1 MRIGSGDIENT
12 LREPSVSAPLEQTP
26 DKVGAGLSALF
37 RHVQHVTDRQ
47 HQVDDNNRAFWDE
60 LCGTLFARS
69 LGITTLDAE
78 SLRRFDEAYLA
89 YYPYLDRYVDADLHG
104 HKVLEIGLGFGTLG
118 QLLASRGAEYYG
130 VDIAENP
137 VALMRERLRRL
148 SAADPLRVVQGSALA
163 LPFDDGTFDDVYSI
177 GCLHHTGDLV
187 RAVSEVRRV
196 LRPDGRA
203 VVMLYNRHSLRH
215 VLKAGLRSLRRL
227 DGNGDGSAD
236 ERLRGLYDSDTLGE
250 AAPHTDFVSRA
261 EARRLFRSFTKVTI
275 DTRNFDVVSL
285 NLKKRSPAMARVLGH
300 DGVGLPRALFLGNL
314 DRLVGLDLY
323 IRAVR

>member
-1 MRIGSGDIENT
+1 M
-12 LREPSVSAPLEQTP
+12 
-26 DKVGAGLSALF
+26 K
-37 RHVQHVTDRQ
+37 HVTDRQ
-47 HQVDDNNRAFWDE
+47 HQVDDDNRAFWDE

-78 SLRRFDEAYLA
+78 SLRRFDEAFLA
-89 YYPYLDRYVDADLHG
+89 YYPYLDGYVDADLHG

-118 QLLASRGAEYYG
+118 QLLASRGAEYCG

-148 SAADPLRVVQGSALA
+148 SVGDPLHVVQGSALE
-163 LPFDDGTFDDVYSI
+163 LPFDEGTFDDVYSI

-203 VVMLYNRHSLRH
+203 VVMLYNRHSLRL
-215 VLKAGLRSLRRL
+215 VVKAGARSLRRL
-227 DGNGDGSAD
+227 GRNGDGSAD
-236 ERLRGLYDSDTLGE
+236 ERLRRLYDSDTTGE

-261 EARRLFRSFTKVTI
+261 EARRLFRSFTKIAI
-275 DTRNFDVVSL
+275 DTRNFDAVTL
-285 NLKKRSPAMARVLGH
+285 DLKKISSAMARILGH
-300 DGVGLPRALFLGNL
+300 DEVDLPRSLFLGNL
-314 DRLVGLDLY
+314 DRFIGQDLY
-323 IRAVR
+323 IRAVC